1 MLKTLQLFAT
11 AAALLIPALAQA
23 LVFSGTFTRD
33 DEIRLLSFTING
45 TAPVTIETFSYAG
58 GVDTAGHVIPRG
70 GFDPVFGLFT
80 AAGALVGVG
89 DDGAT
94 RIDPVTGAAFD
105 SLLTQT
111 LAAGSYFVALGQFD
125 NFPLG
130 PNFSNGFLETGNP
143 TFTAAYGCSQ
153 GRFCD
158 INGSNR
164 TGFFDLSITG
174 PLVVPEPGSLALLG
188 LAVPGLLLAR
198 RKSRHAA

>member
-33 DEIRLLSFTING
+33 DEIRLFSFTTNG
-45 TAPVTIETFSYAG
+45 TAPVTIETYSYAG

-80 AAGALVGVG
+80 AAGALVAVG

-105 SLLTQT
+105 ALLTQT

-143 TFTAAYGCSQ
+143 TFTAAFGCSQ

-158 INGSNR
+158 INGFNR

-174 PLVVPEPGSLALLG
+174 SLVVPEPGSLALLG